1 MTSEQASAANGV
13 SSAADLEK
21 QLAVTLLEASD
32 DLSRAECLDSEQ
44 RAEVYTIL
52 KTLIA
57 DTDLHCRLV
66 GEWTREHPGGT
77 ANA

>member
-1 MTSEQASAANGV
+1 MTNEQASTANSV
-13 SSAADLEK
+13 SSAADIEK
-21 QLAVTLLEASD
+21 QLAVMLLETTD

-57 DTDLHCRLV
+57 DTDLHGKLV
-66 GEWTREHPGGT
+66 GQWICEHPEGT